1 MALQWIPLPW
11 CSSGSLGIGN
21 SKTSPRDYAAIYNFS
36 TAQHRSGA
44 DVLSKG
50 CSAGL
55 FVSPN
60 SSCGLG
66 LGTGG
71 MSSVMQFSCWQF
83 PAVGFLQTFCGC
95 TAVPG
100 GRKPAFTLPVCA
112 SLLPGTVA
120 LLPDMWLS
128 PGTSCWECC
137 AGKNAFRAKHHCLQK
152 PGSRSLPALDPC
164 SAGDR
169 GLQGMLKTA
178 SSFFAQDWTVAQQN
192 FWVFP

>member
-11 CSSGSLGIGN
+11 CSCGSLGIGN
-21 SKTSPRDYAAIYNFS
+21 SKTSPRDYGAICNFPP
-36 TAQHRSGA
+36 QNRSGG

-71 MSSVMQFSCWQF
+71 MSSVMQLSCWQF
-83 PAVGFLQTFCGC
+83 PAVGFLQTFWGC
-95 TAVPG
+95 AECLVG
-100 GRKPAFTLPVCA
+100 GSLPSHCLSVQASCCSVAEAFPWQLLLGMLCTQSQA
-112 SLLPGTVA
+112 SLLA
-120 LLPDMWLS
+120 
-128 PGTSCWECC
+128 E
-137 AGKNAFRAKHHCLQK
+137 
-152 PGSRSLPALDPC
+152 SRFQVLPALHPC

-178 SSFFAQDWTVAQQN
+178 SSFVG
-192 FWVFP
+192 